1 MNKSICSSG
10 HEQIVYTGKNC
21 PLCLAKIEI
30 AQWEKEGSE
39 SAILIATLQKKI
51 EELCDLEQW
60 LEFRIEMAKADIG
73 MYQNDNGKLW
83 PNWEELV
90 WGSRCKINAFELTLA
105 KIKQIKLTE
114 EGSESAK
121 TIQKKD

>member
-21 PLCLAKIEI
+21 PLCLAKIKI

-51 EELCDLEQW
+51 EEL
-60 LEFRIEMAKADIG
+60 
-73 MYQNDNGKLW
+73 
-83 PNWEELV
+83 
-90 WGSRCKINAFELTLA
+90 S
-105 KIKQIKLTE
+105 
-114 EGSESAK
+114 
-121 TIQKKD
+121 